1 MVRFPDQQFNRTLRA
16 LIMVQKSFP
25 MGLFLTRAAEIWIE
39 DLDKQILPGQFQSNL
54 KTRNDDGPSGNH
66 ENKGVVND

>member
-1 MVRFPDQQFNRTLRA
+1 
-16 LIMVQKSFP
+16 MVQKSFP